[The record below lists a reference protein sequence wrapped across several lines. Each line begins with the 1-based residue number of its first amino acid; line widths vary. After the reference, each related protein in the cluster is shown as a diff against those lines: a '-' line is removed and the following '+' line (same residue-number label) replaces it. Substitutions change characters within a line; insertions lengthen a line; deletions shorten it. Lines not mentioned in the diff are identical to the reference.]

1 MASYELV
8 FKKSVAKDLRSSPK
22 EDVARLLERIEAL
35 RDDPRGEGCVK
46 LSAQERYRVRQGVYR
61 VVDEI
66 RDNELVVMV
75 SRLAIDPQSTS
86 DDRSPGINKRPVLFC
101 PWR

>member
-8 FKKSVAKDLRSSPK
+8 FKKSVAKDLRSIPK
-22 EDVARLLERIEAL
+22 KDVARLLKRIEDL

-61 VVDEI
+61 IIYEI
-66 RDNELVVMV
+66 RENELVVIV
-75 SRLAIDPQSTS
+75 VKIDH
-86 DDRSPGINKRPVLFC
+86 RSAVYKNH
-101 PWR
+101 

>member
-8 FKKSVAKDLRSSPK
+8 FKKSVTKDLRSIPK
-22 EDVARLLERIEAL
+22 KDVERILKRIEAL

-61 VVDEI
+61 VVYEI
-66 RDNELVVMV
+66 RENELVVMV
-75 SRLAIDPQSTS
+75 VKVGHRSAIYKSS
-86 DDRSPGINKRPVLFC
+86 
-101 PWR
+101 